1 MIYAGID
8 IGKNEHGFAV
18 VKDRNNNFIRPLM
31 ISNNAHGLNQALTI
45 IREHSKGSDDVIIG
59 MEATGHYWRCAAE
72 FFKSQGYRVDIFNPV
87 ISASRERQSVRGAK
101 SDKTSAVAI
110 AKVVRDDDYSCYN
123 DRGTN
128 AEKLKALLRQREN
141 MVDTRTQLTNRI
153 IDYWDIVFPELQTYL
168 STDQLVTL
176 SGLDL
181 LEDYCC
187 ASEISTAHLT
197 KLKRILK
204 RIAKEDK
211 VRDIRKAA
219 ENSIGLKGDTF
230 HSAVMSNVR
239 MYRLLRL
246 EIRTLDK
253 QIAALESDDA
263 KLLRS
268 MPGIG
273 AVTSSYFMAAIGDI
287 NLFRSRSDKQFHRT
301 ALAFMG
307 AEPRIRQSGKYT
319 GKIKMSKRGDKH
331 LRRNLFMA
339 ADNARKSCP
348 YFKSIYDKQKARG
361 KHHYVAIS
369 HVMRKMIIIAAA
381 MLKNNE
387 EYSIEKIPNFEV
399 ATS

>member
-8 IGKNEHGFAV
+8 IGKNEHGFTII
-18 VKDRNNNFIRPLM
+18 KDRNNNFVCPLM
-31 ISNNAHGLNQALTI
+31 INNDAPGLNHALSVL
-45 IREHSKGSDDVIIG
+45 REHSASVDDVIIG

-72 FFKSQGYRVDIFNPV
+72 FFRSHGYRVDVFNPV
-87 ISASRERQSVRGAK
+87 VSASRERQSVRGAK
-101 SDKTSAVAI
+101 SDKSSAVAI

-123 DRGTN
+123 DRGPV
-128 AEKLKALLRQREN
+128 AEKLKALLRQREHL
-141 MVDTRTQLTNRI
+141 VETRTQMANRI
-153 IDYWDIVFPELQTYL
+153 IAYWDIVFPELQTHL

-176 SGLDL
+176 AGLDL
-181 LEDYCC
+181 LENYCC
-187 ASEISTAHLT
+187 ACEISTAHLT

-204 RIAKEDK
+204 KIANEDK
-211 VRDIRKAA
+211 VKDIRKAA

-239 MYRLLRL
+239 MYRLLRQ

-253 QIAALESDDA
+253 QIASLESDDA

-268 MPGIG
+268 IPGIG
-273 AVTSSYFMAAIGDI
+273 AVTSAYFMAAIGDVR
-287 NLFRSRSDKQFHRT
+287 LFRSRSDKQFHRT

-307 AEPRIRQSGKYT
+307 AEPRIRRSGKYT

-339 ADNARKSCP
+339 ADNARKRCP
-348 YFKSIYDKQKARG
+348 YFKSVYEKQRARG
-361 KHHYVAIS
+361 KHHYVAVS
-369 HVMRKMIIIAAA
+369 HVMRKMVIIAAA

-387 EYSIEKIPNFEV
+387 EYSIEKTPNFMV